1 MMIPREEGSYA
12 LGGSSMEKTS
22 MQRRNLVLAAA
33 ALVTGATRAQQHSGT
48 HHTLPV
54 APSSP
59 DPYAKLQGGVLHHM
73 TPEQES
79 QRVTDS
85 PTPAGP
91 RGCWVARAALPI
103 PRSEMAW
110 ATAAMGASNGGDC
123 RNTAAR
129 PSAWTGRPLI

>member
-1 MMIPREEGSYA
+1 MKVIYGNPN
-12 LGGSSMEKTS
+12 
-22 MQRRNLVLAAA
+22 MQRRNFVLAAA
-33 ALVTGATRAQQHSGT
+33 AFAAGATRAQPHPGA

-59 DPYAKLQGGVLHHM
+59 DPYAKLQGGVPHHV

-85 PTPAGP
+85 PAPAGA
-91 RGCWVARAALPI
+91 RGRWVARATLPI

-110 ATAAMGASNGGDC
+110 ATAAMG
-123 RNTAAR
+123 RMQ
-129 PSAWTGRPLI
+129 

>member
-1 MMIPREEGSYA
+1 MAARLTPCM
-12 LGGSSMEKTS
+12 GG
-22 MQRRNLVLAAA
+22 R
-33 ALVTGATRAQQHSGT
+33 QHPGT

-59 DPYAKLQGGVLHHM
+59 DPYAKLQGGVPHHM

-85 PTPAGP
+85 TAPAGP
-91 RGCWVARAALPI
+91 SGRWVARAALPI

-110 ATAAMGASNGGDC
+110 ATAAMGASNRGDC
-123 RNTAAR
+123 RKPAAR

>member
-1 MMIPREEGSYA
+1 M
-12 LGGSSMEKTS
+12 K
-22 MQRRNLVLAAA
+22 RRNLVLAAA
-33 ALVTGATRAQQHSGT
+33 FAAGATRAQRRPVPQ
-48 HHTLPV
+48 HTLPV

-59 DPYAKLQGGVLHHM
+59 DPYAKLQGGVPHHM

-85 PTPAGP
+85 TAPAGP
-91 RGCWVARAALPI
+91 RGRWVARAALPI

-129 PSAWTGRPLI
+129 PSAWTCRPLI

>member
-1 MMIPREEGSYA
+1 
-12 LGGSSMEKTS
+12 

-33 ALVTGATRAQQHSGT
+33 ALAAGTTRAQQHPGA

-59 DPYAKLQGGVLHHM
+59 DPYAKLQGGVPHHM

-85 PTPAGP
+85 AAPAGP
-91 RGCWVARAALPI
+91 RGRWVARAALLI

-110 ATAAMGASNGGDC
+110 ATAAVGCMHVPGGYV
-123 RNTAAR
+123 
-129 PSAWTGRPLI
+129 